1 MINNVRNFLTPKNQS
16 IAIALVLTL
25 GLFFSRPFIYLTP
38 LPLVYFLFR
47 QGRSSLPSVV
57 LPGLALIII
66 TYTLGF
72 GTIVSLYEKHP
83 SLLWLLP
90 IPMMEFASFLPQ
102 STIAIV
108 GIFYFVLFLWVGVTI
123 HAALASPQNTYR
135 IVLWSL
141 VLTATVSGLIMLAL
155 IFPHAQT
162 VMTSLHDYLAKAL
175 EEFMIAQRESGL
187 ALGDIM
193 DLKSNLS
200 EHLSDAIYMMPF
212 AFFLSLTFL
221 FVLNLIMAKRF
232 FTNFFG
238 QLTQINF
245 TLFAMPFF
253 AVWFVV
259 TLIAF
264 LLANKLVLN
273 NKVLFF
279 ANVNVLLVMATLYFF
294 QGLAIIFHLMDKWQ
308 VFGFMRFAI
317 LIFLMIALSVEIRF
331 VSLAIVGLGFFD
343 AWLDVRKINTPMKK
357 NGSIVP

>member
-1 MINNVRNFLTPKNQS
+1 VTPKNKS
-16 IAIALVLTL
+16 IAIAVVLML

-47 QGRSSLPSVV
+47 QGRSSLSSAV
-57 LPGLALIII
+57 LPAFAIVTV

-72 GTIVSLYEKHP
+72 GPITALYTKYP

-102 STIAIV
+102 STIAII
-108 GIFYFVLFLWVGVTI
+108 GIFYFTLFLWVGVTI

-141 VLTATVSGLIMLAL
+141 ILTVTLCGIIMLVL

-162 VMTSLHDYLAKAL
+162 VMTSLQDYLAKGL
-175 EEFMIAQRESGL
+175 EEFMTAQRESGL
-187 ALGDIM
+187 ALEDIM

-200 EHLSDAIYMMPF
+200 EHLSDAIYIMPF

-232 FTNFFG
+232 FTGFFN

-245 TLFAMPFF
+245 TVFAMPFF
-253 AVWFVV
+253 TVWLVV
-259 TLIAF
+259 ALIAF
-264 LLANKLVLN
+264 LLANKLILN
-273 NKVLFF
+273 HKILFF

-294 QGLAIIFHLMDKWQ
+294 QGLAIIFYLMDKWQ
-308 VFGFMRFAI
+308 ILGFLRFAF
-317 LIFLMIALSVEIRF
+317 LIFLMIILSVEMRF
-331 VSLAIVGLGFFD
+331 TSLAIVGLGFFD
-343 AWLDVRKINTPMKK
+343 AWLDLRKIHVPPKK
-357 NGSIVP
+357 PSVQN